1 MIWRKRYQNELIVAL
16 TLLLLIMSL
25 VYKNVQLSSSTE
37 NFILSRKE
45 VSEFKELVV
54 LKKRWLDKRTSKKL
68 EKLKGLVPPSKLTW
82 QKKGK
87 KLSASFHALNSHELN
102 KVVTKILNIAVQI
115 QLLEIK
121 NNHGSYTV
129 ELKCKW

>member
-1 MIWRKRYQNELIVAL
+1 MIWKRYQNELIVAVS
-16 TLLLLIMSL
+16 LLLMMSALI
-25 VYKNVQLSSSTE
+25 YKNVQVSSSMKNLT
-37 NFILSRKE
+37 LSKQE
-45 VSEFKELVV
+45 VREFKELVV

-68 EKLKGLVPPSKLTW
+68 EKLKGLVPSSKLKW

-87 KLSASFHALNSHELN
+87 KLTASFHTLNSQELN
-102 KVVTKILNIAVQI
+102 KVITAILNIAVQI

-121 NNHGSYTV
+121 NNNGSYTV

>member
-1 MIWRKRYQNELIVAL
+1 MIWKRYQNELIVAL
-16 TLLLLIMSL
+16 SLLLLIIAL
-25 VYKNVQLSSSTE
+25 VYKNVQVSSSTE
-37 NFILSRKE
+37 SLALSKQE

-68 EKLKGLVPPSKLTW
+68 DKLQELIPSSKIKW

-87 KLSASFHALNSHELN
+87 KLTASFHDISSQELN
-102 KVVTKILNIAVQI
+102 KVITMILNLAVQI

-121 NNHGSYTV
+121 NDHGSYTV
-129 ELKCKW
+129 EFKCKW

>member
-1 MIWRKRYQNELIVAL
+1 MIWKRYQNEFIVAVS
-16 TLLLLIMSL
+16 LLLLISAL
-25 VYKNVQLSSSTE
+25 VYKNVQVSSSMKNLT
-37 NFILSRKE
+37 LSKQE
-45 VSEFKELVV
+45 VREFKELVV

-68 EKLKGLVPPSKLTW
+68 DKLQKLVPSSKIKW

-87 KLSASFHALNSHELN
+87 KLTASFHDLGSKELN
-102 KVVTKILNIAVQI
+102 KVVTMILNIAVQI

-121 NNHGSYTV
+121 NDHGSYTV

>member
-1 MIWRKRYQNELIVAL
+1 MIWKRYQNELIVAL
-16 TLLLLIMSL
+16 ALLLMIIAL
-25 VYKNVQLSSSTE
+25 VYKNVQVSSSAESLT
-37 NFILSRKE
+37 LSKQE
-45 VSEFKELVV
+45 VREFKELVI

-68 EKLKGLVPPSKLTW
+68 DKLEKLVPSSKVKW

-87 KLSASFHALNSHELN
+87 KLTAGFHGLSSQELN
-102 KVVTKILNIAVQI
+102 KVITMILNLAVQI

-121 NNHGSYTV
+121 NDHGSYNV

>member
-1 MIWRKRYQNELIVAL
+1 MIWKRYQNELIVAL
-16 TLLLLIMSL
+16 ALLLLIFAL

-37 NFILSRKE
+37 SLNLSKQE
-45 VSEFKELVV
+45 VREFKELVI

-68 EKLKGLVPPSKLTW
+68 DKLAQEVPSSKLKW

-87 KLSASFHALNSHELN
+87 KLTAGFHDLSSQELN
-102 KVVTKILNIAVQI
+102 KVITMILNLAVQI

-121 NNHGSYTV
+121 NDHGSYNV
-129 ELKCKW
+129 EFKCKW